1 MRKPKMKK
9 PEINTP
15 AVISFAGNM
24 GDLIDDLKH
33 DEKKTHN
40 ECAEMLE
47 CSGSSLTGYLAK
59 TQAASIEVLYRAAVL
74 FGVSADWLLGLSQ
87 KDIRTSK
94 PDVRAAAELTRL
106 SDKAVERLNYNPPFK
121 PMSPEEAERAIK
133 EKTLPPRAW
142 TDEEIELLSKMIVD
156 GSLLGIIRHIN
167 NYEILAKYDA
177 LKRKR
182 YELTGEREEGMTITA
197 KYGTGE
203 ETVKD
208 TNFSVSMELEQYK
221 AQKAVM
227 MYTEKLNSDA
237 QAAYKNVGEQN
248 GTANKKSKKGR

>member
-106 SDKAVERLNYNPPFK
+106 SDNAVERLNYNPPFK

-142 TDEEIELLSKMIVD
+142 TDEELFSKYKLTSDEVAFIQ
-156 GSLLGIIRHIN
+156 SIIK
-167 NYEILAKYDA
+167 EMA
-177 LKRKR
+177 
-182 YELTGEREEGMTITA
+182 
-197 KYGTGE
+197 
-203 ETVKD
+203 
-208 TNFSVSMELEQYK
+208 
-221 AQKAVM
+221 
-227 MYTEKLNSDA
+227 
-237 QAAYKNVGEQN
+237 
-248 GTANKKSKKGR
+248 

>member
-15 AVISFAGNM
+15 AVVSFAGNM
-24 GDLIDDLKH
+24 NDLIFDWER
-33 DEKKTHN
+33 DEKKTQT
-40 ECAEMLE
+40 ECAKVLE
-47 CSGSSLTGYLAK
+47 CSPSSLTGYLAK
-59 TQAASIEVLYRAAVL
+59 TQTASIEVLYRAAVL

-121 PMSPEEAERAIK
+121 PMSPEEAERAIR
-133 EKTLPPRAW
+133 ERTLPPRAW
-142 TDEEIELLSKMIVD
+142 TDEEIGLLSQMIVD
-156 GSLLGIIRHIN
+156 GSLLEIIRHIN
-167 NYEILAKYDA
+167 NYDTLAKYDA

-182 YELTGEREEGMTITA
+182 YELTGEREDGMTIGT

-203 ETVKD
+203 EFIAD

-221 AQKAVM
+221 AQKTVT
-227 MYTEKLNSDA
+227 MYTEKLNDDA
-237 QAAYKNVGEQN
+237 QAAYKDIGGQN
-248 GTANKKSKKGR
+248 GTANKKNKKGR